1 MLWTEIRSWAKSLGY
16 ETIKDKED
24 GNYYW
29 AKLDDSN
36 PDNSYPDNSGVA
48 PSVSKLAKAIYN
60 HHTNDKWLDYQKEY
74 QLNKEEVKFSTSD
87 YK

>member
-16 ETIKDKED
+16 ETIKNKEPVE
-24 GNYYW
+24 YSW
-29 AKLDDSN
+29 TKLDDN
-36 PDNSYPDNSGVA
+36 DPNSSGVA

-60 HHTNDKWLDYQKEY
+60 HYTDNKWLDYQKEF
-74 QLNKEEVKFSTSD
+74 QDNKDKQQIQFSTSD

>member
-1 MLWTEIRSWAKSLGY
+1 MFVWTEIRSWAKKLGY

-29 AKLDDSN
+29 GKLDGN
-36 PDNSYPDNSGVA
+36 NPDNSGVA

-60 HHTNDKWLDYQKEY
+60 HYTDNKWVDHQKEY
-74 QLNKEEVKFSTSD
+74 KENNVR
-87 YK
+87 

>member
-1 MLWTEIRSWAKSLGY
+1 MLWTEVRSWGKSLGY
-16 ETIKDKED
+16 ETIKDKDD

-29 AKLDDSN
+29 GKLDD
-36 PDNSYPDNSGVA
+36 NSPNSSGVA

-60 HHTNDKWLDYQKEY
+60 HYTEYKWLDYQKEFQDKKDQDKE
-74 QLNKEEVKFSTSD
+74 QLKFSTSD